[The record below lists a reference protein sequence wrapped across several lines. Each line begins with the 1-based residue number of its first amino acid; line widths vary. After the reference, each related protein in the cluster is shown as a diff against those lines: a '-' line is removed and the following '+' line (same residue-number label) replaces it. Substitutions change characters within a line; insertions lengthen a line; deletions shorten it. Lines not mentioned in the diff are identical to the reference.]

1 MSDDKKI
8 VSPVLAI
15 TSVGGSDRTV
25 STQANDNLLVG
36 TSTAANNTIVAFKDL
51 AGRFLGTAVVVNGK
65 FSFSLNSDM
74 IKQLGEG
81 ADAITAFIPAANQLL
96 GLTLGS
102 MVVGAGTAS
111 SSAYAMSVDT
121 AGPSASIVINNITA
135 DDIINLKESQD
146 SVVVT
151 GKVSGE
157 YKGGDIISFVANN
170 RTYSGK
176 VEDDGKFSI
185 ETKSADLLKLAN
197 GKLTLSLVAHDAAGN
212 TGTITAD
219 HKVNVDL
226 SVVTTFN
233 DIQFGSVGPS
243 DHFINATEMAGKIS
257 VSGSVS
263 GEWKAGDVVKFTANN
278 HLYTSTVDSQGK
290 FVFTNVSGDDLAR
303 QSQLVTASSGEKGEK
318 GEKQLAP
325 VSGPI
330 VLGAHN
336 LNFTIEAHDAAGN
349 SGSTTTTASYVV
361 DTQISVVDV
370 SLDNDSGIDGDK
382 LTNNDSLRTSRLDSD
397 AVRYYQADNGEW
409 STAYSS
415 LADGKHEGF
424 HTVRVKDVDAAGN
437 ESFKDIQF
445 TVDTKIAK
453 TEQHLAHDSG
463 TDGDKLTNNSEIT
476 FSNLEGDATR
486 EIYVDGNKVES
497 YNAASLRDGHHTVT
511 VQDRDAAGNS
521 SSQVYEFNQDTQI
534 AQTEQHLAHDSGTD
548 GDKLTNDSRI
558 SFSTLEGDAS
568 REIYVDGNKVESY
581 NAASLA
587 DGHHTVTVQDRDA
600 AGNRSSQAY
609 DFTLDT
615 AISNV
620 NANLA
625 NDSGVDGDGITN
637 DAHLNLSAADADAIR
652 SFQID
657 NGDWISAYDATAL
670 MDGNHEGSHVIH
682 VRDTDTAGNQ
692 SISQLNF
699 TVKTKIDTPVT
710 IDIDDTGAS
719 DIDGI
724 TNDDDLTVTGLES
737 SSSWSYEVDGG
748 EWVSGQGS
756 QIILSDG
763 HHKVTMRETDIA
775 GNSRVK
781 EVSVTVDTFAASPTL
796 SLATDSG
803 TSHTDGITKV
813 ATVNVAGLESG
824 AAWQYKM
831 DSGAWVNGT
840 GSSFS
845 LSSGAHSY
853 TVHQTDIAGNHSA
866 DATAV
871 TYTLDSAAL
880 APSLSLLTDNGVSST
895 DGITTV
901 ATVNVAGLESGA
913 AWQYKID
920 SGSWLDGTGSSFSLS
935 SGAHGYSVHQTDI
948 AGNLSADSASIQYTL
963 QAAKASTPSIALAT
977 DSGVSSTD
985 GITNVATVNVSG
997 LESGASWQYKVDSG
1011 SWVNGSGSTFNLT
1024 GGAHSYS
1031 VHQTGL
1037 ADSMSDNS
1045 SPVTYNLDQ
1054 TATGL
1059 YLVAIERSGSNVKGI
1074 LSTQSNSSDGHT
1086 KLPADSVLQYG
1097 SDNVHWTNYSGS
1109 IGDSGSWSI
1118 TSASKVYLRVI
1129 DTAGNVYTSTN
1140 KPIALDLNDD
1150 GNVDYLDHSAG
1161 VMHDYQHNGVASLT
1175 SWVGPKDGI
1184 LAIQGIDGS
1193 LNISFA
1199 TNANETDLQGLA
1211 KVYDANQDGV
1221 LDSKDAQFSQFG
1233 VWQDANSNGQA
1244 DAGEFLSLADAGIVS
1259 FNLGSDGNIS
1269 FAAGGEVQVN
1279 GVASFTKLDGSV
1291 GVVHDAQ
1298 FTGSVISVDVAVA
1311 PEAAPAPAVEVPL
1324 IGVVPDLPAITL
1336 V

>member
-521 SSQVYEFNQDTQI
+521 SSQ
-534 AQTEQHLAHDSGTD
+534 
-548 GDKLTNDSRI
+548 
-558 SFSTLEGDAS
+558 
-568 REIYVDGNKVESY
+568 
-581 NAASLA
+581 
-587 DGHHTVTVQDRDA
+587 
-600 AGNRSSQAY
+600 AY

-831 DSGAWVNGT
+831 DSGTWVNGT

-853 TVHQTDIAGNHSA
+853 TVHQTDVAGNHSA